1 MRLKMVYRHG
11 EVIHLSLYPEF
22 PFVLFLSLVSLIVLD
37 VRETSLPQSRSRHYD
52 LVFEASA
59 YVLICWVQEKQG
71 FVRSV
76 RFQAYLQISQ
86 FPLSREAL

>member
-11 EVIHLSLYPEF
+11 EAIHLSLYPEF

-59 YVLICWVQEKQG
+59 YVLICWVQEKLG

-76 RFQAYLQISQ
+76 RFQAYLQIS
-86 FPLSREAL
+86 PSLLSREAL